1 METANI
7 VEFRVAK
14 DTDVKKLA
22 SAIFSN
28 LQNIDELKLTCI
40 GVPSVNQAIKSIIT
54 ARGYSVP
61 TGFDIVITPSFNTV
75 VIDQEEKTC
84 IVLLL
89 EKKI

>member
-1 METANI
+1 MDTANI

-28 LQNIDELKLTCI
+28 LQNIDKLKLTCI
-40 GVPSVNQAIKSIIT
+40 GVPSVNQAVKAVIT

-61 TGFDIVITPSFNTV
+61 TGFDIVILPSFDTA
-75 VIDQEEKTC
+75 VISQEEKTC
-84 IVLLL
+84 IVMML
-89 EKKI
+89 EKRN